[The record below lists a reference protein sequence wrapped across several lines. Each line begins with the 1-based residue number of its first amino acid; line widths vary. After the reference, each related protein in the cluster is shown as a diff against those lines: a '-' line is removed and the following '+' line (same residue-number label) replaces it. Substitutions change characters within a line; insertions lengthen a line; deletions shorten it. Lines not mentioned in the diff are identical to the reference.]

1 MRRLTASVAV
11 ALFATLGCARGT
23 ERTLTDTEGRQV
35 KARCEPDR
43 DCKLTLVKGEHVP
56 DKTGFAIHTPGH
68 LVGLCNVGASG
79 KPDAPSDCRPIV
91 CSADTECPPA
101 HGLRDGT
108 CINGLCIAP
117 ETEQV
122 TVEDAVMLCLS
133 GTGLGTTKPD
143 KLAMGLN
150 CGSPCRIPA
159 VCRQP

>member
-1 MRRLTASVAV
+1 VLL
-11 ALFATLGCARGT
+11 ALFTIPGCARAT
-23 ERTLTDTEGRQV
+23 ERTLTDTEGREV

-43 DCKLTLVKGEHVP
+43 DCQLTLVKGERAP

-68 LVGLCNVGASG
+68 LVGLCDVGASG

-91 CSADTECPPA
+91 CQSDTGCPPR

-108 CINGLCIAP
+108 CVNGLCIEP

-122 TVEDAVMLCLS
+122 TVEDAVMLCLA

-143 KLAMGLN
+143 RLAMGLN